1 MRSRIVL
8 AGSGRVT
15 CVNFPS
21 VGACLQPVERAAAP
35 AAANPTEAERKA
47 KTLVEKARSE
57 AAAIRQAA
65 LEAGRAEAVERY
77 SGPLAAALA
86 AAEGLK
92 RSMEKAG
99 EEALRGAE
107 REMARLAVRV
117 AEKVIRRKLETD
129 PDEVFLMVSRAVQ
142 AVPRGGAMLIKVND
156 KDFENIQ
163 KAGGVIP
170 EIARLSGGLSMEVS
184 AEVEP
189 GGCIVVT
196 EGGAVNA
203 NPSRQ
208 LELIEGELLKEVPG
222 GL

>member
-8 AGSGRVT
+8 PGSGRVT
-15 CVNFPS
+15 CVCFPS
-21 VGACLQPVERAAAP
+21 VGAGLQPSERFSAP
-35 AAANPTEAERKA
+35 AGANLSEADRRSQG
-47 KTLVEKARSE
+47 LVEKAMAD

-65 LEAGRAEAVERY
+65 YDEGRAEALKQY
-77 SGPLAAALA
+77 SEPLVAALS

-92 RSMEKAG
+92 LSLETARFETLKA
-99 EEALRGAE
+99 AE
-107 REMARLAVRV
+107 RDMARLAVRV

-129 PDEVFLMVSRAVQ
+129 TDEVFLMISRAIQ
-142 AVPRGGAMLIKVND
+142 AVPRGGAMLIKVHD
-156 KDFENIQ
+156 KDFDSIQ
-163 KAGGVIP
+163 KAGGVLP
-170 EIARLSGGLSMEVS
+170 AAAKLAGGLSLEVS
-184 AEVEP
+184 SEVEP

-208 LELIEGELLKEVPG
+208 LELIEEALLKEVSG